1 MLELS
6 EAAFHLPILARA
18 PLGFPLNVQSGDVP
32 DGSVVLG
39 ATTYSEVEGTDD
51 EEYATTY
58 REFGGRSDHLT
69 NLVASATGTELDKQ
83 LVSSAAS
90 DEQEY
95 CGSVEMNQKRKEDQ
109 EASKDAKAA
118 AA

>member
-1 MLELS
+1 MALLG
-6 EAAFHLPILARA
+6 LKPRIGNVRILA
-18 PLGFPLNVQSGDVP
+18 GFNTREEDRY
-32 DGSVVLG
+32 GSVVLG

-58 REFGGRSDHLT
+58 MEFGGRSDHLT

-118 AA
+118 PAAA